1 MVVDFIHDLLK
12 LFDIKELSKSWKS
25 EQLNKSEQSYV
36 FTKLLSVNEIGD
48 REASNK
54 IDKKS
59 LLQVMFRNQ
68 FDVGD

>member
-12 LFDIKELSKSWKS
+12 FLDIKELSKSWKS
-25 EQLNKSEQSYV
+25 EQLNKSEESYV

-48 REASNK
+48 GEASNK